1 MPLYSFHCAKCEDDF
16 ETLARHDETPACPV
30 CKGKK
35 VSRLMSRIARPRTGG
50 AMATADAGA
59 ESSYSSSSDDSS
71 ACAMPS
77 TGGHGGGCDCC

>member
-16 ETLARHDETPACPV
+16 ETLAAHDETPACPS

-50 AMATADAGA
+50 AAAMADAGA
-59 ESSYSSSSDDSS
+59 DSSYASSSADSS
-71 ACAMPS
+71 TMPS
-77 TGGHGGGCDCC
+77 SGGHGGGCDCC